1 MKYFK
6 INYCRLQNLTQINY
20 YIVVFV
26 MLILIVILLLIAS
39 LKTISIKEEY
49 YGIYV
54 DNVLNIKINVK
65 LSDKFKSKEHI
76 IFNNKKTKYKIVKFN
91 DFEIVNNEIYQNI
104 TLALD
109 EDFHNNEVGLVELY
123 YDKKSILNY
132 IFELFK

>member
-6 INYCRLQNLTQINY
+6 INYCKLQNLTQINY
-20 YIVVFV
+20 YLVVFV
-26 MLILIVILLLIAS
+26 IIILMFILLLVAS
-39 LKTISIKEEY
+39 LTTISIKEDF

-76 IFNNKKTKYKIVKFN
+76 IFNNKKTKYKVVEFN
-91 DFEIVNNEIYQNI
+91 EFEIVNNEIYQNI
-104 TLALD
+104 TLTLD
-109 EDFHNNEVGLVELY
+109 EEFKNNEVGLVELY
-123 YDKKSILNY
+123 YDKKSILKY